1 MCRIFFLLP
10 VVHEAQGGAAYADF
24 RTEEWLEDRQASGHG
39 GPGSEYVIDEKYV
52 VYTFDY
58 QCLVLAE
65 RESPMD
71 IAAFRVHVQFRLSP
85 CASAAHEN
93 IRPHRNATEFLRY
106 RTRHDFRLII
116 TAAPPS
122 RPMQRHRNYHVNVS
136 EQCRFMQ
143 IFTEHPGK
151 EPPLFYVS

>member
-1 MCRIFFLLP
+1 MPDFFLLP

-65 RESPMD
+65 PLFASTSS
-71 IAAFRVHVQFRLSP
+71 FVCVRVRRL
-85 CASAAHEN
+85 
-93 IRPHRNATEFLRY
+93 
-106 RTRHDFRLII
+106 RTRISVR
-116 TAAPPS
+116 TGMPPS
-122 RPMQRHRNYHVNVS
+122 FCAIARATTS
-136 EQCRFMQ
+136 A
-143 IFTEHPGK
+143 
-151 EPPLFYVS
+151 